1 MNTKAFVA
9 VSAIAM
15 LAGCA
20 GVQTSTG
27 SSGATSMANAKGYY
41 CAKERLNPSGD
52 RLECNWQPTPEE
64 ACRFYNASTLQRSAM
79 SGDPQ
84 PAGRCSSG
92 QWLVMVT
99 PR

>member
-1 MNTKAFVA
+1 MKANSLAVA
-9 VSAIAM
+9 AAIAIVT
-15 LAGCA
+15 GCA

-27 SSGATSMANAKGYY
+27 GGGAAATARATSYY
-41 CAKERLNPSGD
+41 CAKERLNAVGD
-52 RLECNWQPTPEE
+52 RLECNWQPTAEE
-64 ACRFYNASTLQRSAM
+64 ACRFQNSSVLQRSAM

-84 PAGRCSSG
+84 SGGRCSTG